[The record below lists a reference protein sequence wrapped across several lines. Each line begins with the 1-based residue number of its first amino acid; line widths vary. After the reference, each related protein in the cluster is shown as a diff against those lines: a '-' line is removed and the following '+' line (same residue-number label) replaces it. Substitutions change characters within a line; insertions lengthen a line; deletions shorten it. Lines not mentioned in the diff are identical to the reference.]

1 MGKLRF
7 IQVDVFTA
15 SPFGGN
21 PVVVIPDPGRMT
33 REQMQRVARGMNFAE
48 TSYVVPATLP
58 GVGFALRGFTPT
70 TEVAYSGHQLLGAA
84 WVLADAGRL
93 PGGPDD
99 GPGEVAVEMGG
110 RTWPV
115 VVQREAGRV
124 RGVSTLARPAVV
136 RSTLPVKRLADV
148 AAALSLDPSAILRAE
163 LPLEVVESGL
173 VCLVVPVRGLAEAR
187 AILPVEQAL
196 DTLLQRLGA
205 ECLVAYCRETLS
217 PECQAHVRVFA
228 PPLGI
233 VEDPAT
239 GAASGALAAYLLR
252 HGELGTAHRH
262 GFRCE
267 QGSELG
273 RPSRIEVRLD
283 DASPPAVHVG
293 GAVARSAQG
302 TVFF

>member
-48 TSYVVPATLP
+48 TSYVVPPTLP
-58 GVGFALRGFTPT
+58 AVDFAIRGFSPT

-93 PGGPDD
+93 GGPDD
-99 GPGEVAVEMGG
+99 APSTVSAEMGG
-110 RTWPV
+110 RSWPV
-115 VVQREAGRV
+115 IVERSGGRV

-136 RSTLPVKRLADV
+136 RATLPVERLADV
-148 AAALSLDPSAILRAE
+148 AAALSLDPTAILRAE
-163 LPLEVVESGL
+163 LPLEVIESGL
-173 VCLVVPVRGLAEAR
+173 VCLVVPVRGLTEAR
-187 AILPVEQAL
+187 GILPVEQAL
-196 DTLLQRLGA
+196 DTLLQRVGA
-205 ECLVAYCRETLS
+205 ECLVAFCRETLS

-239 GAASGALAAYLLR
+239 GAASGALAAYLVR
-252 HGELGTAHRH
+252 HGAIDAAPRAAL
-262 GFRCE
+262 RCE
-267 QGSELG
+267 QGSEMG
-273 RPSRIEVRLD
+273 RPSRIEVWI
-283 DASPPAVHVG
+283 DAADPPVVHVG